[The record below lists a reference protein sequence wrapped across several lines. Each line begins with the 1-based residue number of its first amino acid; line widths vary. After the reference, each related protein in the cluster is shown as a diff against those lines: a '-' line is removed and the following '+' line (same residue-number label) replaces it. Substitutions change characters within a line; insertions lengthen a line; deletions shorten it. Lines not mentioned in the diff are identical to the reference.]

1 LKPAGLTF
9 DIYWGD
15 FVDPVTLWVAVLV
28 MYLLQPYVCLATISF
43 FSPQEHS
50 STYLLLKTI
59 LFSVHGNRVYYQY
72 QIFTSSF
79 NSPLILGMG
88 GKRLLAVLLLL
99 QSLQV
104 NSQSDISQNN
114 FFSFKYIHHLAKISS
129 RNTSTAAKLLEIE
142 QTGSHL

>member
-28 MYLLQPYVCLATISF
+28 MYLLQPYVCLAAISF

-88 GKRLLAVLLLL
+88 GKRLLAVLSLL
-99 QSLQV
+99 
-104 NSQSDISQNN
+104 
-114 FFSFKYIHHLAKISS
+114 
-129 RNTSTAAKLLEIE
+129 
-142 QTGSHL
+142 